1 MKKVD
6 ILKDIQIAHR
16 GIFNNEDVIENTK
29 EAFILAMDNDN
40 PVEFDVQML
49 KDGTLVV
56 FHDSNIKRLTNVKK
70 RVNRLT
76 LKDIDYI
83 KLKDTN
89 SKIPLFDDILKI
101 VDGKVL
107 VDVELKE
114 SKHPLKFLKKVCNIL
129 DSYEGNFI
137 IKSFNPLY
145 ICYIRLFRK
154 EYIRGLLI
162 NKKSSRLPFSF
173 FISNPDFICTHINM
187 KKNKKIIKYANKY
200 KCPVIYYGVD
210 CDNLA
215 CDCYGYVVN
224 KYK

>member
-29 EAFILAMDNDN
+29 EAFILAMDNDY

-114 SKHPLKFLKKVCNIL
+114 SKHPLKFLKKVELFSNIQN
-129 DSYEGNFI
+129 S
-137 IKSFNPLY
+137 
-145 ICYIRLFRK
+145 
-154 EYIRGLLI
+154 
-162 NKKSSRLPFSF
+162 
-173 FISNPDFICTHINM
+173 
-187 KKNKKIIKYANKY
+187 
-200 KCPVIYYGVD
+200 
-210 CDNLA
+210 
-215 CDCYGYVVN
+215 
-224 KYK
+224 